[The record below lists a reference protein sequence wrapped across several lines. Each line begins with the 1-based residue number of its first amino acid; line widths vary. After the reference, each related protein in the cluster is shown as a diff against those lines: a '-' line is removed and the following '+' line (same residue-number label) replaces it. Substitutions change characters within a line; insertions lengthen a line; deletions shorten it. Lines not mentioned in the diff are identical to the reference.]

1 MTRRSRTPTG
11 DDDPTRVFGG
21 PRGAGAGAP
30 EVELGSPTAVDPLP
44 PPPSV
49 VSQPLRVISRKSPDA
64 NTGPVPRAPIMPHP
78 VTLRPLSE
86 VRLAAPVVPMGHL
99 APPRDRRE
107 ARSRRVRAN
116 LWWSVAAVMV
126 AAIVGLIVWV
136 LAR

>member
-1 MTRRSRTPTG
+1 MTKRARTPTG
-11 DDDPTRVFGG
+11 DEDPTRVF
-21 PRGAGAGAP
+21 AGARKAGARRV
-30 EVELGSPTAVDPLP
+30 EVELASPTTVDPLP

-49 VSQPLRVISRKSPDA
+49 VTQPLRVISRKGPDVD
-64 NTGPVPRAPIMPHP
+64 TGPVPRAPTMPHP
-78 VTLRPLSE
+78 VKLRPLSD
-86 VRLAAPVVPMGHL
+86 VRPAAAVIPMGHL

-126 AAIVGLIVWV
+126 AAIVGLIVWF